1 MSAAPDETF
10 LIPVPGLADNRAL
23 GVAAGHYSVPTADL
37 HTIFEPVIL
46 EIANLVTEQVSAM
59 ARPPKTLLLVG
70 GFGAS
75 DYLRESLKMA
85 LGKGVDVL
93 RPPGAWR
100 AVAQGAMMKGLA
112 MAGVR
117 SEERRE
123 VKKYYGTEWVS
134 KYDEKLHAS
143 IRGKR
148 YWCGL
153 DGCYKVSAIQWF
165 TDKVSTHTPSLPPRE
180 MTMAVLTDTRTAL
193 RKTLRWKPP
202 STGPPPSRKAASK
215 P

>member
-10 LIPVPGLADNRAL
+10 PIPVPGLPDNRAL
-23 GVAAGHYSVPTADL
+23 GIMAGHYALPAFDL

-46 EIANLVTEQVSAM
+46 EITNLVSEQVSSM
-59 ARPPKTLLLVG
+59 ACPPKTLLLVG

-75 DYLRESLKMA
+75 EYLRESLKMA
-85 LGKGVDVL
+85 LGKGVEVL

-100 AVAQGAMMKGLA
+100 AVAQGAVMKGLA
-112 MAGVR
+112 MAGVGR

-123 VKKYYGTEWVS
+123 VKRYYGTEWVS

-153 DGCYKVSAIQWF
+153 DGCYKVSTMQWF
-165 TDKVSTHTPSLPPRE
+165 TEKVSPFFPSPQ
-180 MTMAVLTDTRTAL
+180 
-193 RKTLRWKPP
+193 
-202 STGPPPSRKAASK
+202 
-215 P
+215 

>member
-23 GVAAGHYSVPTADL
+23 GVTAGHYAVPASDL

-46 EIANLVTEQVSAM
+46 EITKLVSEQVSAM

-100 AVAQGAMMKGLA
+100 AVARGAVMKGLA

-123 VKKYYGTEWVS
+123 PKRYYGTEWVS

-165 TDKVSTHTPSLPPRE
+165 TEKASYTPSLPPSRK
-180 MTMAVLTDTRTAL
+180 TVVVLTDTRTAQKIP
-193 RKTLRWKPP
+193 R
-202 STGPPPSRKAASK
+202 
-215 P
+215 